1 MTERLEHIHRHSTYV
16 IMSSSSQDTKL
27 DRRLGSWPVRSI
39 AVIYDTWLG
48 LTDASAI
55 AGDTLFRGK
64 PVNPWPGL
72 KLQDLSDAYLYLG
85 PASSVRDEEGPPS
98 TDLVYMRELNRR
110 SRFMQTMHTMSASAS
125 KPLGP

>member
-1 MTERLEHIHRHSTYV
+1 LIDVSRWPEWDSK
-16 IMSSSSQDTKL
+16 SSSQDTKL

-64 PVNPWPGL
+64 PVNRKRL
-72 KLQDLSDAYLYLG
+72 L
-85 PASSVRDEEGPPS
+85 PAV
-98 TDLVYMRELNRR
+98 LLRR
-110 SRFMQTMHTMSASAS
+110 TLFAMM
-125 KPLGP
+125 G